1 MRRTVGQLSL
11 TRSLSAS
18 VSLVD
23 RDSRQ
28 SRLSTLVTP
37 MAYREDMREAHVMRP
52 WDTV

>member
-1 MRRTVGQLSL
+1 MSGTTCESVMRRTVGRFFL

-23 RDSRQ
+23 RESRQ

-37 MAYREDMREAHVMRP
+37 MA
-52 WDTV
+52 